1 MHIRDRRELKQK
13 AAAALVAAP
22 GNYKHLISIHI
33 GVTLAVSFVLS
44 VLQFVLEEMIG
55 STGGLGGVGTRA
67 LLETAQSALQLIQTV
82 ALPFW
87 QFGWLCT
94 VMAVTRQENT
104 SFDTLLTGFR
114 RFGPYLRLMLL
125 QLAIYFA
132 LGMAGSYIATAIFML
147 TPWAAPMMDLY
158 TQLATEN
165 LTTDALYAAM
175 EGIMADSLLPLML
188 IFAGVFFLL
197 AAPTF
202 YRLRFAPYCLA
213 DDPEGKAFAAAKKSL
228 AITRRNAF
236 AIFRL
241 DLSFWWFYALELL
254 ITVIAYLD
262 LLLDA
267 AGTPLPGPSWLGYFG
282 TLAVYAVVQW
292 LLYRW
297 RKPYL
302 DATYVKAYE
311 SLLAHQTV
319 PKPQNFP
326 WSN

>member
-1 MHIRDRRELKQK
+1 MHIRDRRGLKQE
-13 AAAALVAAP
+13 AATSLATAP
-22 GNYKHLISIHI
+22 GNYKQLISIHI
-33 GVTLAVSFVLS
+33 GVTLTVSFVIS

-55 STGGLGGVGTRA
+55 STGGLGGVGTRT

-94 VMAVTRQENT
+94 IMAVARQENT

-114 RFGPYLRLMLL
+114 RFGPYLRLILL
-125 QLAIYFA
+125 QAAIYF
-132 LGMAGSYIATAIFML
+132 GIGIAGGYIAATLFML
-147 TPWAAPMMDLY
+147 TPWSYPMMDIY
-158 TQLATEN
+158 TQAET
-165 LTTDALYAAM
+165 LTTDSLYAALDSV
-175 EGIMADSLLPLML
+175 MADSLLPLML
-188 IFAGVFFLL
+188 IFFGVFFLL
-197 AAPTF
+197 AAPVF

-213 DDPEGKAFAAAKKSL
+213 DNPQGKALAAVKKSI

-254 ITVIAYLD
+254 VTVIAYLD
-262 LLLDA
+262 LLLSA
-267 AGTPLPGPSWLGYFG
+267 AGITLPGPAWLGYFG
-282 TLAVYAVVQW
+282 TLALYGVVQL

-311 SLLAHQTV
+311 SLLENQTI